1 MAGILDALM
10 GAASGGLFGSLL
22 HLGSA
27 WFDTYRKG
35 KEADIQIRLMN
46 AQSDVAEKSA
56 AWAAFTA
63 SQQAQAT
70 PFTVPANAAPW
81 AATVFTLV
89 EALNRATRACLCW
102 MGVFLLASAYFAAT
116 PERQGAM
123 QPEIQFG
130 VWTIIF
136 WFFGARYSKQPAPK

>member
-1 MAGILDALM
+1 MANVLDALM
-10 GAASGGLFGSLL
+10 NAASGGIVGSLL

-46 AQSDVAEKSA
+46 AQSEIAEKSA

-63 SQQAQAT
+63 SQQSQAT
-70 PFTVPANAAPW
+70 PFSVPANAAPW
-81 AATVFTLV
+81 AATTFTLV
-89 EALNRATRACLCW
+89 EALNRATRAGLCW
-102 MGVFLLASAYFAAT
+102 IAVLLLASAYFAAT
-116 PERQGAM
+116 PERQAAM

-136 WFFGARYSKQPAPK
+136 WFFGARYSKTAASK